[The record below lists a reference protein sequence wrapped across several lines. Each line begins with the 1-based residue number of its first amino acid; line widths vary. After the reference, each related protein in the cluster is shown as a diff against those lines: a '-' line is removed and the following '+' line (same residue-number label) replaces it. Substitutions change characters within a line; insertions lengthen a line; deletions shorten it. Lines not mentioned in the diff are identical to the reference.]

1 MPVSSGAMAG
11 VWSVLGEVRT
21 TAELQ
26 HLGFAWVG
34 IDAQHGHH
42 DDRSIREALALRRER
57 RTTVVVRV
65 AANEPMLI
73 GRALDAG
80 ADGVIVP
87 LVQDAKDAARAVE
100 AAHYPPRGVR
110 SWGPL
115 ARPGEQSGLEN
126 QPRPHCAVMIET
138 ASALH
143 QADEI
148 ARIPD
153 LDQLFVGPFDLSI
166 ALGREVDDLLGD
178 FSEDAPLPTVVRA
191 CRAVGITAGAF
202 AGSADRAKVLRR
214 HGFTWVAVTTDAALL
229 RLGAAASVADW

>member
-1 MPVSSGAMAG
+1 
-11 VWSVLGEVRT
+11 
-21 TAELQ
+21 
-26 HLGFAWVG
+26 
-34 IDAQHGHH
+34 
-42 DDRSIREALALRRER
+42 
-57 RTTVVVRV
+57 
-65 AANEPMLI
+65 
-73 GRALDAG
+73 
-80 ADGVIVP
+80 
-87 LVQDAKDAARAVE
+87 
-100 AAHYPPRGVR
+100 
-110 SWGPL
+110 
-115 ARPGEQSGLEN
+115 
-126 QPRPHCAVMIET
+126 MIET

-191 CRAVGITAGAF
+191 CRAAGITAGAF